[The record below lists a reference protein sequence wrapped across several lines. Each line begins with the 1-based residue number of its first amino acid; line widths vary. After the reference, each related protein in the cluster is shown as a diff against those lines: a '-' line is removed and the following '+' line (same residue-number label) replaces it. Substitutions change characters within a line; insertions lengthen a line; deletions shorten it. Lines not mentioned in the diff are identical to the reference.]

1 VTEPNKLYKQLS
13 EELILINNLDCLSFS
28 ITLISGKLKYSR
40 QFVTMSLDV
49 VRNILNRV
57 LLTAKFN
64 EFASVRVIGH
74 ASKPYMRQGK
84 HLALIILKV
93 TSSEADLPT
102 LL

>member
-1 VTEPNKLYKQLS
+1 
-13 EELILINNLDCLSFS
+13 
-28 ITLISGKLKYSR
+28 
-40 QFVTMSLDV
+40 MSLDV

-64 EFASVRVIGH
+64 EFASVGAIEH
-74 ASKPYMRQGK
+74 TSNPYMRQGV
-84 HLALIILKV
+84 HLALIRLEV